1 MKELIESKGK
11 PCCINMISDS
21 DKKYLAD
28 LEKAAQKLARAKA
41 REEAQKAAAEQPP
54 NTVTSRQPE

>member
-1 MKELIESKGK
+1 
-11 PCCINMISDS
+11 MISDS